1 MRNLIVLLIGLAVG
15 AIAATSVLNALAP
28 RSAYPRGLM
37 NVMQHHYVALREG
50 VRDNRCMTAPAQAEA
65 LKLLSREI
73 ESAIYPDGSADAPFL
88 EYERRLDE
96 GIAAA
101 SAAGADCTAL
111 KPAIDKIATA
121 CDACHRQYR

>member
-1 MRNLIVLLIGLAVG
+1 MRNLILLLIGLAIG
-15 AIAATSVLNALAP
+15 AIGATSVLNALAP

-37 NVMQHHYVALREG
+37 NVIQHHYVALRET
-50 VRDNRCMTAPAQAEA
+50 VHDNRCLQAPAQADA

-73 ESAIYPDGSADAPFL
+73 ESAMYPDGSADAPFL

-96 GIAAA
+96 GIASA

-111 KPAIDKIATA
+111 KPAIDKITTA